1 MQNSTGSTRN
11 CRQPTSPWLPRIV
24 AGIVAGIVVGQI
36 FPAPVQAVGRME
48 FAQVN
53 LLVGVLI
60 WVMIIPMPLRIDF
73 AALGQVKDHL
83 RGIMIFA

>member
-1 MQNSTGSTRN
+1 
-11 CRQPTSPWLPRIV
+11 
-24 AGIVAGIVVGQI
+24 
-36 FPAPVQAVGRME
+36 ME

-53 LLVGVLI
+53 LLVGVLL